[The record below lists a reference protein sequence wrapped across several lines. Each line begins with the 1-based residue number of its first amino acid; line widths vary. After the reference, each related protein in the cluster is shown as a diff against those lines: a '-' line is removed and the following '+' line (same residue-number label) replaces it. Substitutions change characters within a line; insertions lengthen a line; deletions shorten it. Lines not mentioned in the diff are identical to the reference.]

1 MRKPENQFDFWFFY
15 HYEKYYDEDF
25 DSGLNH

>member
-15 HYEKYYDEDF
+15 HNEKYYDEDF
-25 DSGLNH
+25 DSGLNN

>member
-15 HYEKYYDEDF
+15 QNEKYYDEDF